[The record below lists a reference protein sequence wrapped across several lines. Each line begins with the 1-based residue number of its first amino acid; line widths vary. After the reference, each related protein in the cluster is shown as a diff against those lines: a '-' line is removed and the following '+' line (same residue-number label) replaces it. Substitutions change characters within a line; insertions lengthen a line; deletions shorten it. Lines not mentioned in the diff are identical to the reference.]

1 MLIQYNLSFFYNFP
15 QKYTFLIALSHIT
28 YNIYLHWSLHKNC
41 CSSTYA
47 HTIQS
52 QFFYNFPQKY
62 HSWSNTSHGFHTHHY
77 RNQTSTSKTGAI
89 KNIHTINSIFHHYH
103 FNHEIS
109 TSTCN
114 LLSWT
119 QVFYTKISE
128 CWLQYQKLKIS
139 HLKSLLVIH
148 NITKMGFLSQ
158 KSFSHLPSLQSST
171 FKWQD
176 LKYSHI
182 KNGLQLLQFIFSSLH
197 SPHL

>member
-1 MLIQYNLSFFYNFP
+1 MLIQYNLSFSTISHKNITHGQTLHMVF
-15 QKYTFLIALSHIT
+15 IHIT
-28 YNIYLHWSLHKNC
+28 TETKLVHLKPGLLKIFIQLIPFFITTTSIMKSLL
-41 CSSTYA
+41 
-47 HTIQS
+47 Q
-52 QFFYNFPQKY
+52 
-62 HSWSNTSHGFHTHHY
+62 
-77 RNQTSTSKTGAI
+77 RAI
-89 KNIHTINSIFHHYH
+89 F
-103 FNHEIS
+103 
-109 TSTCN
+109 
-114 LLSWT
+114 LSWT
-119 QVFYTKISE
+119 QAFYTKISE

-171 FKWQD
+171 FKLQD

>member
-1 MLIQYNLSFFYNFP
+1 MLQNTQI
-15 QKYTFLIALSHIT
+15 YTFLIALSHIT

-114 LLSWT
+114 LFILNTSILHKDIRMLVAISKIKNLT
-119 QVFYTKISE
+119 FKISIGHS
-128 CWLQYQKLKIS
+128 QY
-139 HLKSLLVIH
+139 
-148 NITKMGFLSQ
+148 N
-158 KSFSHLPSLQSST
+158 
-171 FKWQD
+171 
-176 LKYSHI
+176 
-182 KNGLQLLQFIFSSLH
+182 KNGLLVSKVIFSPTISTIF
-197 SPHL
+197 HL